1 MKVGNTLKQSET
13 LDTWQAPPFPPHSRI
28 EGQYCVLAPL
38 DAAAHVDDLWQAYA
52 LDTDNTVWNYLAYG
66 PFSNKEAFFQYINSR
81 RNIENQQY
89 YAVIDSLT
97 QKALGFIA
105 YLRIQASAGS
115 IEIGCLTF
123 SPLLQKTRMAT
134 EAVYLLINNC
144 IDLGYRRCEWKC
156 NSLNEASKKSATRF
170 GFQYEGCF
178 RQAMVV
184 KGKNRDTCWYSI
196 IDKEWPQLQSVYRS
210 WLEQDNFDQNG
221 KQIKALRR
229 FAHS

>member
-1 MKVGNTLKQSET
+1 MQQPEV
-13 LDTWQAPPFPPHSRI
+13 LDNWQAPPFPPNHSI
-28 EGQYCVLAPL
+28 EGQYCILQPL

-52 LDTDNTVWNYLAYG
+52 LDTDNTIWGYLPYG
-66 PFSNKEAFFQYINSR
+66 PFANKKDFYQHIDSR
-81 RNIENQQY
+81 RDIENQQY
-89 YAVIDSLT
+89 YAIVDRET
-97 QKALGFIA
+97 QKAVGFIA

-156 NSLNEASKKSATRF
+156 NSLNEASKKSAARF

-196 IDKEWPQLQSVYRS
+196 IDKEWPQLKGAYHF

-221 KQIKALRR
+221 KQLKGLQHFIR
-229 FAHS
+229 S